1 MANLRTHEKA
11 IFENLFDRGGYVLD
25 FTDARYSEFF
35 REHGINIDDLK
46 YKVNGSSK
54 MKRLRTFW
62 QIESDKTVGTVLLG
76 LLKYAEIINKID
88 VDDRKKAIEIINALL
103 GKQVEKELNKEDFL
117 SKEFKNLDLSLLNID
132 IQFENVIKQRIEE
145 IEKSLKS
152 KAALAVIFLCGS
164 TLEGLLHDKAS
175 RHPKQFNTSKAAPK
189 NKETGQVLSL
199 ENWSLNSLIDV
210 AFELGYIEL
219 DIKKFSHDLREF
231 RNYIHPRFQ
240 ATNKFDP
247 DEHTAQISWKVL
259 QASIASLSG
268 QRKK

>member
-1 MANLRTHEKA
+1 M
-11 IFENLFDRGGYVLD
+11 
-25 FTDARYSEFF
+25 
-35 REHGINIDDLK
+35 
-46 YKVNGSSK
+46 
-54 MKRLRTFW
+54 
-62 QIESDKTVGTVLLG
+62 
-76 LLKYAEIINKID
+76 
-88 VDDRKKAIEIINALL
+88 
-103 GKQVEKELNKEDFL
+103 
-117 SKEFKNLDLSLLNID
+117 
-132 IQFENVIKQRIEE
+132 
-145 IEKSLKS
+145 
-152 KAALAVIFLCGS
+152 
-164 TLEGLLHDKAS
+164 LHDKAS